1 MKHRI
6 IFLFSFVC
14 MVCLTNSISAQY
26 KPYQDY
32 IAKYSKVAIQQM
44 KKYHIPASITM
55 AQAVLESGAGRS
67 RLARVANNHFG
78 IKCGG
83 DWQGRQS
90 YHDDDLPNECF
101 RYYDDPLE
109 SYEDHSLFLTGKRR
123 YASLFNLKITD
134 YRGWAHGL
142 KKAGYATNPSYAHS
156 LIKLIEDYELWK
168 LDNGDYD
175 DPALK
180 KFFSSGSNRQI
191 FFNNKN
197 YYIKVRANDTFKSLS
212 KEFDISARKLAKY
225 NERNKHDVLVPG
237 EILYLK
243 KKQKKAEKKYKKIPH
258 IVQAGES
265 MYSIAQRYGIRLKS
279 LYKLN
284 KLSPDYIIQPGD
296 QLRVR

>member
-1 MKHRI
+1 M
-6 IFLFSFVC
+6 VC
-14 MVCLTNSISAQY
+14 MTNSVSAQY

-32 IAKYSKVAIQQM
+32 IGTYSQFAIQQM

-55 AQAVLESGAGRS
+55 AQAILESGAGQS
-67 RLARVANNHFG
+67 KLAREANNHFG

-109 SYEDHSLFLTGKRR
+109 SYEDHSLFLTGRTR
-123 YASLFNLKITD
+123 YASLFNLDIKD

-142 KKAGYATNPSYAHS
+142 KKAGYATNPSYANR

-168 LDNGDYD
+168 LDSEDID
-175 DPALK
+175 DFALK
-180 KFFSSGSNRQI
+180 KKFPVGSNRQI

-225 NERNKHDVLVPG
+225 NERNKHDVLTPG
-237 EILYLK
+237 EVLYLK
-243 KKQKKAEKKYKKIPH
+243 KKQTKADKKYKKTPH
-258 IVQAGES
+258 IVKAGES

-284 KLSPDYIIQPGD
+284 KLSPDYKIKSGD
-296 QLRVR
+296 SLRVR